1 MAHQLT
7 EVMPLVAHS
16 TAWYLKVEV
25 TFLDVVGFVR
35 QAMWAEKYLDNSRV
49 RR

>member
-1 MAHQLT
+1 
-7 EVMPLVAHS
+7 MPLVAHS